1 MIDDFSI
8 TVSEL
13 EAERIRGERLTTA
26 TAQAQANADELAA
39 QRHAVTEVRAKL
51 DSLHVSEADE
61 QRATAA
67 LSVKLDAIWQMFTPA
82 QKAREIKRWLICERG
97 GR

>member
-13 EAERIRGERLTTA
+13 EAERTRNERLTTV
-26 TAQAQANADELAA
+26 TAQAQASAEELAS

-67 LSVKLDAIWQMFTPA
+67 LSLKLDAIWPMFNPD
-82 QKAREIKRWLICERG
+82 QKAREIKRWLICERK
-97 GR
+97 R

>member
-13 EAERIRGERLTTA
+13 EADRVRNERLTTA
-26 TAQAQANADELAA
+26 MAQAQASADALAA
-39 QRHAVTEVRAKL
+39 QRQSVSEVRAKL
-51 DSLHVSEADE
+51 DSMHVSEADE

-67 LSVKLDAIWQMFTPA
+67 LSLTLDRIWPMFNPD

>member
-26 TAQAQANADELAA
+26 TAQAQSNADELAA

>member
-13 EAERIRGERLTTA
+13 EAERIRNERLTTA
-26 TAQAQANADELAA
+26 TAQAKVNADALAA
-39 QRHAVTEVRAKL
+39 QRQSVSEVRAKL
-51 DSLHVSEADE
+51 DSMHVSEADE

-67 LSVKLDAIWQMFTPA
+67 LSVTLDAIWKMFNPE
-82 QKAREIKRWLICERG
+82 QKAREIKRWLICER
-97 GR
+97 RR